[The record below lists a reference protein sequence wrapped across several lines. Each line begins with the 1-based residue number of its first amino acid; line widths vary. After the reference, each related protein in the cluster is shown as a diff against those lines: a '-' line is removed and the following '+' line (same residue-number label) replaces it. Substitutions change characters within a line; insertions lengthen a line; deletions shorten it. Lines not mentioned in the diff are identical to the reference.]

1 MTAETRHPLA
11 GTYQTCRVCDGT
23 YLVLADGTLDAHHPG
38 RDTSVNCD
46 GAAETLPIP
55 VTEQTPIQNFLDE
68 FPELANTPVRFW
80 TCPIREH
87 RRPREPVVTVEWIDG
102 IAHCTAPGCTNTSA
116 PARSRLSEFTEETSK
131 LADSAA
137 ATAELALPKLAELIG
152 GAPST
157 PDTDLRDRIA
167 AVLAEQI
174 PGYDVSNAFI
184 LQLLMALVQPELDR
198 RDEQTAKVDR
208 FVHQISDAL
217 GIEPTTDLG
226 ELGEQVQAQV
236 AWLKREFVTSN
247 NTNADWVEHD
257 LRQREKLD
265 RLAAENAE
273 LRTYTETTRYH
284 QQRHADAVRELEK
297 LRAEQGA
304 PVVDLADQMRAA
316 RELNELRRIAESVRN
331 ALDQPRPALRD
342 RHGRVWQPAPNDLY
356 TLGPSGLPGHRCEI
370 AWERTYVE
378 REFGELTEVPAE
390 RGEAT

>member
-116 PARSRLSEFTEETSK
+116 PTPAPVPSGVDGIRAK
-131 LADSAA
+131 LADELDNIGVDGEQERDWFLTSAM
-137 ATAELALPKLAELIG
+137 
-152 GAPST
+152 
-157 PDTDLRDRIA
+157 
-167 AVLAEQI
+167 
-174 PGYDVSNAFI
+174 GYIEEA
-184 LQLLMALVQPELDR
+184 LDR
-198 RDEQTAKVDR
+198 RDAEITRLRAAVAAEASAKADAYVTADTWKAKRDELSTALREMARQSVR
-208 FVHQISDAL
+208 ARRGFVQSNNMWAEH
-217 GIEPTTDLG
+217 TDL
-226 ELGEQVQAQV
+226 LRAT
-236 AWLKREFVTSN
+236 F
-247 NTNADWVEHD
+247 NT
-257 LRQREKLD
+257 KLAEMAAERD